1 MAVLVTPCYPE
12 TAGRKLSQQS
22 AKRNPLKLTGE
33 PGGCCRLQSASEVM
47 I

>member
-22 AKRNPLKLTGE
+22 AKRNPFEIARDRGRPTRRNGD
-33 PGGCCRLQSASEVM
+33 EVIM
-47 I
+47 